1 MAVQLAKLPPITI
14 QAVPRRG
21 LISQTHSRGNV
32 VSFDKLRESASK
44 AAFNASLQRAQVSQQ
59 YWNDLLEKLRKGGG
73 GGGGGSRF
81 DRVTV
86 SMQLMDF
93 ITKKMIAAMMQ
104 SLKSG
109 SLQTEPHSP
118 DQINNQVSKLN
129 FIQSISINILKV
141 VTSIIGKDLPLAS
154 LCNRLTKNLTKGVD
168 GIMIAF
174 SAQINKFKEL
184 IEKDLKNILEKLNIK
199 GKLKKI
205 QTILFDF
212 FVEMKEEIKNTIN
225 LIKNFLS
232 LSFAAE
238 NAKIYPVKR

>member
-1 MAVQLAKLPPITI
+1 MAVQLIKSPQIAYTP
-14 QAVPRRG
+14 VNRG
-21 LISQTHSRGNV
+21 FISRSNFRSNV
-32 VSFDKLRESASK
+32 VSFDRSRESASK

-86 SMQLMDF
+86 SMQVMDF

-109 SLQTEPHSP
+109 SLQTEPHSI
-118 DQINNQVSKLN
+118 DQINNEVTNLK
-129 FIQSISINILKV
+129 FIQSITSNISKAI
-141 VTSIIGKDLPLAS
+141 TFIIGRDLPLAS
-154 LCNRLTKNLTKGVD
+154 LVNQMTKNLTKSAE
-168 GIMIAF
+168 GIMISF

-184 IEKDLKNILEKLNIK
+184 MEKDLKDILEKLNIK
-199 GKLKKI
+199 GKLKKV

-225 LIKNFLS
+225 LIKNFLN

>member
-1 MAVQLAKLPPITI
+1 MAVQLIKSPQIAYTP
-14 QAVPRRG
+14 VNRG
-21 LISQTHSRGNV
+21 FVSRSNFRSNV
-32 VSFDKLRESASK
+32 VSFDRSRESASK

-86 SMQLMDF
+86 SMQVMDF

-109 SLQTEPHSP
+109 SLQTEPHSI
-118 DQINNQVSKLN
+118 DQINNEVTNLK
-129 FIQSISINILKV
+129 FIQSITSNISKAI
-141 VTSIIGKDLPLAS
+141 TFIIGRDLPLAS
-154 LCNRLTKNLTKGVD
+154 LVNQMTKNLTKSAE

-184 IEKDLKNILEKLNIK
+184 MEKDLKDILEKLNIK
-199 GKLKKI
+199 GKLKKV

-225 LIKNFLS
+225 LIKNFLN